1 MDKLIA
7 GMRKHMEKSVDA
19 MERGFATIRTGRASP
34 ALLEHVKVD
43 YYGSDMPIN
52 QVATVSVPE
61 ARLMLIAPWDK
72 SIIPKIEK
80 AIMTSDLGLT
90 PSNDGNVI
98 RLAIPQLTEER
109 RQEMAKLVGQKAEE
123 CRIAIRNIRRET
135 IEELKKMEKREG
147 LSEDEVRQ
155 GEDEIQ
161 DIHDEF
167 IRRVDEL
174 KEAKIAELME
184 V

>member
-7 GMRKHMEKSVDA
+7 GMRKRMEKSVAA
-19 MERGFATIRTGRASP
+19 MERGFATVRTGRASP
-34 ALLEHVKVD
+34 ALLEHIKVD

-61 ARLMLIAPWDK
+61 ARLMLVAPWDK
-72 SIIPKIEK
+72 SMIPKIEK

-90 PSNDGNVI
+90 PTNDGNVI
-98 RLAIPQLTEER
+98 RLPIPQLTEER
-109 RQEMAKLVGQKAEE
+109 RQDMAKIIGQKAEE

-135 IEELKKMEKREG
+135 IEELRKMEKREG

-161 DIHDEF
+161 KIHDEF
-167 IRRVDEL
+167 IRRVGEL
-174 KEAKIAELME
+174 KEAKVAELME

>member
-52 QVATVSVPE
+52 QVATVSV
-61 ARLMLIAPWDK
+61 
-72 SIIPKIEK
+72 IPKIEK